1 MKKVLLVVLSLVFL
15 ASGLFIVSC
24 KQQETAQE
32 ATEAPGYGEKAE
44 EAAQGK
50 GQRSSS
56 GLRRKGQRSSSG
68 LWRKGQRVK
77 KHETIKGFDTVFLT
91 IIGAHLSLPRKL
103 SLTKNEPSQG

>member
-44 EAAQGK
+44 EAAQGYGEK
-50 GQRSSS
+50 AKEAAQGY
-56 GLRRKGQRSSSG
+56 GL
-68 LWRKGQRVK
+68 
-77 KHETIKGFDTVFLT
+77 
-91 IIGAHLSLPRKL
+91 
-103 SLTKNEPSQG
+103 